1 LIIVQWL
8 EAGMDIMEYSTILL
22 LVDGVIFVLGVFTF
36 LIGIII
42 LASKALSKDLRTIS
56 TQTTE
61 LAKKG
66 IAEDVSG
73 LVGNASALM
82 NSLEQLV
89 KTATGIG
96 VFMVLLGIILI
107 VASLYIFLNINN
119 FSLM

>member
-1 LIIVQWL
+1 
-8 EAGMDIMEYSTILL
+8 MDIMDYSTILL
-22 LVDGVIFVLGVFTF
+22 LVDGVIFILGVFTF

-56 TQTTE
+56 AQTTE

-119 FSLM
+119 FSLF

>member
-42 LASKALSKDLRTIS
+42 LASKALSRDLRTIS

-119 FSLM
+119 FSRM